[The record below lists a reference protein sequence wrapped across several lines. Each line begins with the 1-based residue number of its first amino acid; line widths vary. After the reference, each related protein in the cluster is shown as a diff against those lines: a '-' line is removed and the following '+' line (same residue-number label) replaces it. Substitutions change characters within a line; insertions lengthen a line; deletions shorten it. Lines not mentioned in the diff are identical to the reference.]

1 MGHAGRT
8 ILARRG
14 DVVAEGAM
22 SFATYDPGDP
32 EALWGSLRRHAL
44 DLACAEGADTARR
57 EAVGEVLDRWLDL
70 VAETEEPGDEESSCT
85 LRVPSADTAL
95 VRTLLS
101 RGFAP
106 VTIDAVRRLSTGEA
120 AAGVGGERMLRPAAG
135 VGDERVL
142 RLAAASDLDAL
153 AAFDARLLAHE
164 ADYGAVTW
172 REGAEAVLR
181 ESMRGRL
188 RDWPHWTWVVEQGG
202 RAVGYV
208 HAFPDAPD
216 AVGSPSP
223 AYLDAMYLSP
233 DARGAGLG
241 RRVVDAVHG
250 ILSEQGATSVRLDY
264 SVANPWSGPFWSRV
278 GYRPLTTTWQRRPS
292 TR

>member
-1 MGHAGRT
+1 MADADRT

-14 DVVAEGAM
+14 DVVAEGVM

-44 DLACAEGADTARR
+44 DLACAEGADAARR
-57 EAVGEVLDRWLDL
+57 EAVGEVLDRWLGL
-70 VAETEEPGDEESSCT
+70 VAETEDPGDEESSCT
-85 LRVPSADTAL
+85 LRVPSTDTAL

-106 VTIDAVRRLSTGEA
+106 VTIDAVRRLRTGE
-120 AAGVGGERMLRPAAG
+120 VAAG
-135 VGDERVL
+135 VGDGGVL
-142 RLAAASDLDAL
+142 RVAAASDLDAL

-172 REGAEAVLR
+172 RQGAEAVLR

-216 AVGSPSP
+216 AVDSPSP

-241 RRVVDAVHG
+241 RRVIDAVHG
-250 ILSEQGATSVRLDY
+250 ILAEQGSTSVRLDY